1 MDGYTSLRACMNEN
15 KNKHTEPN
23 NVSSK
28 PRRAEDQW
36 QTKTAT
42 QSFFKHNR
50 ALSRYTYTERYVC
63 ICMCTY
69 VYVFMYMYTS
79 LPICIY
85 IYVLFWYLGF
95 CVLHTTPY
103 HIVITNYPYNRYE
116 YLEILIWYLY
126 RARASIWEYLG
137 RDLEHVPYDLG
148 SMSHLLFKF
157 AVSPGPMLCGW
168 AGGVPRVA

>member
-1 MDGYTSLRACMNEN
+1 MDTHLCVHVWMKIRTNTRSQITFQASLEGQRTNG
-15 KNKHTEPN
+15 KQK
-23 NVSSK
+23 
-28 PRRAEDQW
+28 RQ
-36 QTKTAT
+36 
-42 QSFFKHNR
+42 
-50 ALSRYTYTERYVC
+50 LSHSLNIIVHYHDIHIQRD
-63 ICMCTY
+63 MY
-69 VYVFMYMYTS
+69 VYVCVHMSTYLCTCIHLSPFVY
-79 LPICIY
+79 IY
-85 IYVLFWYLGF
+85 IFVLFWYLGF

-157 AVSPGPMLCGW
+157 AVSPGPTLCGW